1 MLVSVVLPLA
11 SWKTEGKGAF
21 DFDGD
26 IFKLDCA
33 PLGNGI
39 AVVDGW
45 EEDGFAEK
53 IELAVDSGG
62 PNAVDG

>member
-1 MLVSVVLPLA
+1 LA

-26 IFKLDCA
+26 IFELDCA
-33 PLGNGI
+33 PLV
-39 AVVDGW
+39 VVDCW

-62 PNAVDG
+62 PNAVEG